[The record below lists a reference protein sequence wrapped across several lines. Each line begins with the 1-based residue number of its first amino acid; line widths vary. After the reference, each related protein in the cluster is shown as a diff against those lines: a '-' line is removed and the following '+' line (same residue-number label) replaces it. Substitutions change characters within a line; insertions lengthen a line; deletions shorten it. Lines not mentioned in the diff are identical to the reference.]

1 MTYDAFEKMVNG
13 MGAEVYSFC
22 LQLTRSRDEA
32 DELYQDTMLTAMEK
46 YKKIDTQGNPK
57 SFLLGIVLGQWK
69 NKRRKLARRRRIC
82 PQTAL
87 DEAFEEINQEPQE
100 QSLEEK
106 IVRSETI
113 RTVQK
118 LTAQL
123 PDKYRIPVYLYYSR
137 ELPVEEIAGVMHI
150 PTGTVKSRLYK
161 ARAILK
167 SRLKEEDHNDR

>member
-1 MTYDAFEKMVNG
+1 MTYDAFEDMVNC
-13 MGAEVYSFC
+13 MGTEVYSFC

-46 YKKIDTQGNPK
+46 YKNIDALGNPK

-69 NKRRKLARRRRIC
+69 NIRRKLARRKRIC
-82 PQTAL
+82 PQTSL
-87 DEAFEEINQEPQE
+87 DKQFEEIYQVRQE

-106 IVRSETI
+106 VIRGETI
-113 RTVQK
+113 RLVQK

-137 ELPVEEIAGVMHI
+137 ELPVEEIANVMHI

-161 ARAILK
+161 ARTMLK
-167 SRLKEEDHNDR
+167 SMLKEED

>member
-1 MTYDAFEKMVNG
+1 MTYEAFENMVNCIG
-13 MGAEVYSFC
+13 PEVYSFC
-22 LQLTRSRDEA
+22 IQLTRSRDEA
-32 DELYQDTMLTAMEK
+32 DELYQDTMLAAMEK
-46 YKKIDTQGNPK
+46 YKKIDTLGNPK

-69 NKRRKLARRRRIC
+69 NKRRKLARRKRIC

-87 DEAFEEINQEPQE
+87 DEAFEETYTTSQE

-106 IVRSETI
+106 IVLSETI
-113 RTVQK
+113 HMVRK

-137 ELPVEEIAGVMHI
+137 ELSVEEIADVLHI

-161 ARAILK
+161 ARTLLK
-167 SRLKEEDHNDR
+167 SRLKEENL